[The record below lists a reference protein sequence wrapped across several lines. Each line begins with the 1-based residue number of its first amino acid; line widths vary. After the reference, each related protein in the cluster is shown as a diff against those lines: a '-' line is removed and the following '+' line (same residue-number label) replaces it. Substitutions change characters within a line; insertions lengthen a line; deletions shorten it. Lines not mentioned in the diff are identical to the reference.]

1 MIIKTSIPGL
11 ADSLVI
17 PLQNKVNDL
26 TNEIIDINQAHEQE
40 VAELNKNYTE
50 QIDGLNSEINSKDLL
65 ISDQQTEITNQN
77 EQINGLSQEI
87 EQLNITIDDL
97 NNQLS
102 EVQVPKGTKY
112 TYSSFTKLPPSFKS
126 QIEQEEDLFEILA
139 YTNLTGELELNLY
152 NATDATYML
161 ANGSAGT
168 YYDHKFEYINK
179 LTKVDITF
187 HKPCICAGLFN
198 GCRRNLESV
207 SLNGTLID
215 IRSMFKEC
223 TVLSKILGD
232 VKLETTNYNDLF
244 YGCESLIEVPYW
256 VDLSK
261 ATDTRYMFRR
271 CKNLLQKDWVI
282 SNSALVNVEQMFYDS
297 NLESLDL
304 LECPNVNEINGV
316 VTETQIKSL
325 KLDVQNCT
333 SSISPFTNYRTTNAY
348 LFRDL
353 LIKNLGFQESSVQSY
368 LQGFNNLGI
377 NNEEFP
383 DARKNLID
391 TLITYSFDRANAGY
405 STHTIRISA
414 PIASPID
421 RLTENEIAQITAKG
435 YTLI

>member
-17 PLQNKVNDL
+17 PLQNKVNEL
-26 TNEIIDINQAHEQE
+26 NKEIIDINKTHEQE
-40 VAELNKNYTE
+40 VFELNKNHTE
-50 QIDGLNSEINSKDLL
+50 QIDNLNSEINSKDLL

-112 TYSSFTKLPPSFKS
+112 TYSSFTKLPSQFKS
-126 QIEQEEDLFEILA
+126 QIEQEEDLFETLA
-139 YTNLTGELELNLY
+139 FTNLTGELELNLY

-161 ANGSAGT
+161 ANGSAGA
-168 YYDHKFEYINK
+168 YFDHNFDYINK

-187 HKPCICAGLFN
+187 HKPCICAGLFD

-223 TVLSKILGD
+223 TKLSKILGD
-232 VKLETTNYNDLF
+232 VKLETTNYKDLF
-244 YGCESLIEVPYW
+244 YGCESLTEVPYW

-261 ATDTRYMFRR
+261 ATDTMYMFYR
-271 CKNLLQKDWVI
+271 CKNLIQKEWVI
-282 SNSALVNVEQMFYDS
+282 CNSALVDVEYMFYNS
-297 NLESLDL
+297 KIESVDL
-304 LECPNVNEINGV
+304 LECPNVKTIFSMV
-316 VTETQIKSL
+316 AETKIKSL
-325 KLDVQNCT
+325 KLDVKNCT
-333 SSISPFTNYRTTNAY
+333 SSITPFGSYGTSDAY

-353 LIKNLGFQESSVQSY
+353 LIKNLGFQESSTYSY

-377 NNEEFP
+377 NNDEFP
-383 DARKNLID
+383 NARKNLID

-414 PIASPID
+414 PTYNPID
-421 RLTENEIAQITAKG
+421 RLTEDEIAQITAKG